1 MHNRLC
7 HLLFLLGAATI
18 LLPLPLVAQTAS
30 HEILRLRI
38 VNDVGGE
45 ISASRDQGLSWQTVG
60 RVVRYTTQVSR
71 KGYTA
76 SKWVAPGHVAATAVN
91 AIHINVGYNNEDDR
105 GVVFSILPRE
115 LLTTPATYSS
125 FLSPD
130 SSIYTNIPAGQGIFG
145 GGGAPLVGNTVYLG
159 APSGI
164 APLRDGYVPA
174 RGDVLVVVVDRP
186 ARYPI
191 AAEFENRPGGAVTLM
206 YADGS
211 RELLGWV
218 VKPVGGIGRFLGG
231 IYTGIGRIRADHA
244 GVVDITTSPI
254 GALGGFQIIPFG
266 HAISPEMGNAW
277 RLTQWMIVGPLKE
290 GSSLWDGITPLFCGY
305 IRPDYLSNDLYAA
318 DWRVRLLSR
327 FVADADLGHGWQ
339 PVSSPR
345 LSSDPNAALPAWAG
359 SALSNV
365 KRLRI
370 LFPLAE
376 RSSVEVV
383 QQP

>member
-1 MHNRLC
+1 
-7 HLLFLLGAATI
+7 
-18 LLPLPLVAQTAS
+18 
-30 HEILRLRI
+30 
-38 VNDVGGE
+38 
-45 ISASRDQGLSWQTVG
+45 
-60 RVVRYTTQVSR
+60 
-71 KGYTA
+71 
-76 SKWVAPGHVAATAVN
+76 
-91 AIHINVGYNNEDDR
+91 
-105 GVVFSILPRE
+105 
-115 LLTTPATYSS
+115 
-125 FLSPD
+125 
-130 SSIYTNIPAGQGIFG
+130 
-145 GGGAPLVGNTVYLG
+145 
-159 APSGI
+159 
-164 APLRDGYVPA
+164 
-174 RGDVLVVVVDRP
+174 
-186 ARYPI
+186 
-191 AAEFENRPGGAVTLM
+191 
-206 YADGS
+206 
-211 RELLGWV
+211 
-218 VKPVGGIGRFLGG
+218 
-231 IYTGIGRIRADHA
+231 
-244 GVVDITTSPI
+244 
-254 GALGGFQIIPFG
+254 
-266 HAISPEMGNAW
+266 MGNAW